1 MLKKGS
7 HLRHWL
13 KQVLQANTSF
23 KYYEFII
30 MKLNTTEEIIEDI
43 RQGKM
48 VVIMD
53 DEDRENE
60 GDLLMASSA
69 VTPDD
74 VNFMARYGRGLICMT
89 LNQQRCQQLNLPLMI
104 SGTDLI
110 ESTNFTMSIEA
121 AEGVTTGISAADR
134 AVTILAAVKQDAS
147 PKDIVQPGHIFPLMA
162 QQGGVL
168 TRAGHTEAGCDLA
181 ALAGLEPSSMI
192 VEILNED
199 GTMARRPDL
208 ETFAAEH
215 GLKIGTIEN
224 LISYRLKNEKTVE
237 RISECDFPSN
247 YGNFK
252 LVAYRNNLDSIT
264 HYALV
269 NSNDGIDSDE
279 PVLVRV
285 HMKNSLTDAFGS
297 HDSKAWPLQSALQQ
311 VAEASQGVVVVLNWA
326 DEDAV
331 LLQWMSEQSDDE
343 QVEIVKTKQPTDL
356 RTDGV
361 GAQILMDLGVK
372 KMRLMTAPKVIHG
385 LAGYGLEVIDY
396 ISGSNK

>member
-1 MLKKGS
+1 
-7 HLRHWL
+7 
-13 KQVLQANTSF
+13 
-23 KYYEFII
+23 

-89 LNQQRCQQLNLPLMI
+89 LTQARCKQLNLPLMVH
-104 SGTDLI
+104 GTDLI

-134 AVTILAAVKQDAS
+134 AVTILAAVKKDAS

-162 QQGGVL
+162 QPGGVL

-181 ALAGLEPSSMI
+181 VLAGLEASSMI

-208 ETFAAEH
+208 ETFAGEH
-215 GLKIGTIEN
+215 GLKIGTIED
-224 LISYRLKNEKTVE
+224 LISYRLKNEKTIE
-237 RISECDFPSN
+237 RISECDFPSS
-247 YGNFK
+247 YGDFR
-252 LVAYRNNLDSIT
+252 LIAYRNNVDSIM

-269 NSNDGIDSDE
+269 NADGKIDSDD

-285 HMKNSLTDAFGS
+285 HMKNTLADAFGS
-297 HDSKAWPLQSALQQ
+297 HDSKAWPLQSALKQ
-311 VAEASQGVVVVLNWA
+311 VAEARQGVVVVLNWA
-326 DEDAV
+326 DEDAM
-331 LLQWMSEQSDDE
+331 LLQWMSEHSAAE
-343 QVEIVKTKQPTDL
+343 QKEVVKIKQPADI

-385 LAGYGLEVIDY
+385 LAGYGLEVVDY
-396 ISGSNK
+396 VSGDSGE

>member
-1 MLKKGS
+1 
-7 HLRHWL
+7 
-13 KQVLQANTSF
+13 
-23 KYYEFII
+23 
-30 MKLNTTEEIIEDI
+30 MKLNTTEEIIEDL

-60 GDLLMASSA
+60 GDLLMASTA
-69 VTPDD
+69 VTADD
-74 VNFMARYGRGLICMT
+74 VNFMARYGRGLICIT
-89 LNQQRCQQLNLPLMI
+89 LTQERCQQLNLPLMI
-104 SGTDLI
+104 SSTDLI

-134 AVTILAAVKQDAS
+134 AVTILAAVKKDAG

-162 QQGGVL
+162 QPGGVL

-181 ALAGLEPSSMI
+181 ALAGLEPSAMI

-208 ETFAAEH
+208 EKFAAEH
-215 GLKIGTIEN
+215 ELKIGTIED

-237 RISECDFPSN
+237 RIAECDFPSE

-252 LVAYRNNLDSIT
+252 LVSYRNNLDGIT

-269 NSNDGIDSDE
+269 SGGEIDSNE

-285 HMKNSLTDAFGS
+285 HMKNTLTDAFALQ
-297 HDSKAWPLQSALQQ
+297 DYKAWPLDSALKQ
-311 VAEASQGVVVVLNWA
+311 VADAEQGVVVVLNWA

-331 LLQWMSEQSDDE
+331 LLNWMAEQSDTVKAD
-343 QVEIVKTKQPTDL
+343 VIKTKQPTDL

-372 KMRLMTAPKVIHG
+372 KMKLMTAPKVIHG

-396 ISGSNK
+396 VSGNDKE

>member
-1 MLKKGS
+1 
-7 HLRHWL
+7 
-13 KQVLQANTSF
+13 
-23 KYYEFII
+23 

-69 VTPDD
+69 VGADD
-74 VNFMARYGRGLICMT
+74 VNFMARYGRGLICIT
-89 LNQQRCQQLNLPLMI
+89 LTQQRCQQLSLPLMI
-104 SGTDLI
+104 HGTDLI

-134 AVTILAAVKQDAS
+134 AVTIAAAVKADATA
-147 PKDIVQPGHIFPLMA
+147 KDIVQPGHIFPLMA
-162 QQGGVL
+162 QPGGVL

-181 ALAGLEPSSMI
+181 ELAGLEPSSMI

-208 ETFAAEH
+208 ETFAQEH
-215 GLKIGTIEN
+215 DLKIGTIED
-224 LISYRLKNEKTVE
+224 LISYRLRNEKTVE
-237 RISECDFPSN
+237 RISECDFPSE
-247 YGNFK
+247 YGQFK
-252 LVAYRNNLDSIT
+252 LIAYRNNLDSIV
-264 HYALV
+264 HYALL
-269 NSNDGIDSDE
+269 SADKEIDSE
-279 PVLVRV
+279 QPVMVRV
-285 HMKNSLTDAFGS
+285 HMKNTLTDAFGS
-297 HDSKAWPLQSALQQ
+297 QESKAWPLDAALKQ
-311 VAEASQGVVVVLNWA
+311 VAQSPQGVVVVLGWA

-331 LLQWMSEQSDDE
+331 LLQWMSDRADGNDD
-343 QVEIVKTKQPTDL
+343 VVKAKQPTDL

-372 KMRLMTAPKVIHG
+372 KMKLMTAPRVMHG
-385 LAGYGLEVIDY
+385 LAGYGLEVLDY
-396 ISGSNK
+396 ISGE

>member
-1 MLKKGS
+1 
-7 HLRHWL
+7 
-13 KQVLQANTSF
+13 
-23 KYYEFII
+23 

-69 VTPDD
+69 VTADD
-74 VNFMARYGRGLICMT
+74 VNFMARYGRGLICIT
-89 LNQQRCQQLNLPLMI
+89 LTEQRCKQLNLPLMI
-104 SGTDLI
+104 HGTDLI

-134 AVTILAAVKQDAS
+134 AVTIQAAVKADAS
-147 PKDIVQPGHIFPLMA
+147 SRDIVQPGHIFPLMA
-162 QQGGVL
+162 QPGGVL
-168 TRAGHTEAGCDLA
+168 VRAGHTEAGCDLA
-181 ALAGLEPSSMI
+181 ALAGLESSSMI

-208 ETFAAEH
+208 ETFAQEH
-215 GLKIGTIEN
+215 NLKIGTIED

-237 RISECDFPSN
+237 RIAESDFPSE
-247 YGNFK
+247 YGDFK
-252 LVAYRNNLDSIT
+252 LTAYRNNLDSLV

-269 NSNDGIDSDE
+269 SAEGEVDSAE

-285 HMKNSLTDAFGS
+285 HMKNILTDAFGS
-297 HDSKAWPLQSALQQ
+297 KESKSWPLSDALKQ
-311 VAEASQGVVVVLNWA
+311 VAAAKQGVVVVLSMA
-326 DEDAV
+326 DQNAGI
-331 LLQWMSEQSDDE
+331 LQWMAEHSGLAEE
-343 QVEIVKTKQPTDL
+343 TVKVKQPADI

-361 GAQILMDLGVK
+361 GAQILADLGVR
-372 KMRLMTAPKVIHG
+372 KMKLMTAPKVIHG
-385 LAGYGLEVIDY
+385 LAGFGLEVVDY
-396 ISGSNK
+396 VSGDDA

>member
-1 MLKKGS
+1 
-7 HLRHWL
+7 
-13 KQVLQANTSF
+13 
-23 KYYEFII
+23 

-69 VTPDD
+69 VTAED

-89 LNQQRCQQLNLPLMI
+89 LTQQRCQQLNLPLMI
-104 SGTDLI
+104 HGTDLI

-121 AEGVTTGISAADR
+121 ARGVTTGISAADR
-134 AVTILAAVKQDAS
+134 AATVLAAVKADAT

-162 QQGGVL
+162 QPGGVL

-181 ALAGLEPSSMI
+181 GLAGLEPSSMI

-208 ETFAAEH
+208 ETFAKQH
-215 GLKIGTIEN
+215 NLKIGTIED

-237 RISECDFPSN
+237 RIAECDFPSQ
-247 YGNFK
+247 YGDFR
-252 LVAYRNNLDSIT
+252 LMAYRNNLDSVI

-269 NSNDGIDSDE
+269 KTGQDIDPE
-279 PVLVRV
+279 QPVMVRV
-285 HMKNSLTDAFGS
+285 HMKNTFSDAFGS
-297 HDSKAWPLQSALQQ
+297 LESKAWPLQAALKQ
-311 VAEASQGVVVVLNWA
+311 VAQSPQGVVVVLGWA
-326 DEDAV
+326 DENAV
-331 LLQWMSEQSDDE
+331 LLQWMSERSTGDKAD
-343 QVEIVKTKQPTDL
+343 VVKMKKSTDL

-372 KMRLMTAPKVIHG
+372 KMMLMTAPIVIHG
-385 LAGYGLEVIDY
+385 LAGYGLEVVDY
-396 ISGSNK
+396 ISGDPAE

>member
-1 MLKKGS
+1 
-7 HLRHWL
+7 
-13 KQVLQANTSF
+13 
-23 KYYEFII
+23 

-74 VNFMARYGRGLICMT
+74 VNFMARYGRGLICIT
-89 LNQQRCQQLNLPLMI
+89 LTEQRCKQLNLPLMI
-104 SGTDLI
+104 HGTDLI

-134 AVTILAAVKQDAS
+134 AVTILAAVKDDAS

-162 QQGGVL
+162 QPGGVL

-208 ETFAAEH
+208 ETFAEEH
-215 GLKIGTIEN
+215 DLKIGTIED
-224 LISYRLKNEKTVE
+224 LISYRLKNEKTIE
-237 RISECDFPSN
+237 RIAECDFPSK
-247 YGNFK
+247 YGNFR
-252 LVAYRNNLDSIT
+252 LMAYRNNLDSLI
-264 HYALV
+264 HYALL
-269 NSNDGIDSDE
+269 SAEGEIDSEE
-279 PVLVRV
+279 PVHVRV
-285 HMKNSLTDAFGS
+285 HMKNALTDAFGLQ
-297 HDSKAWPLQSALQQ
+297 DSKSWPLNAALKQ
-311 VAEASQGVVVVLNWA
+311 VAEAKQGVVVVLSMA
-326 DEDAV
+326 DRNTGI
-331 LLQWMSEQSDDE
+331 LQWMSEQSGSADN
-343 QVEIVKTKQPTDL
+343 IVKTKQPADI

-361 GAQILMDLGVK
+361 GAQILVDLGVR

-385 LAGYGLEVIDY
+385 LAGFGLEVVDY
-396 ISGSNK
+396 ISGDDA

>member
-1 MLKKGS
+1 
-7 HLRHWL
+7 
-13 KQVLQANTSF
+13 
-23 KYYEFII
+23 
-30 MKLNTTEEIIEDI
+30 MKLNTTEEIIEDL

-60 GDLLMASSA
+60 GDLLMSA
-69 VTPDD
+69 ADVTADD
-74 VNFMARYGRGLICMT
+74 VNFMARYGRGLICLT
-89 LNQQRCQQLNLPLMI
+89 LTQQRCQQLNLPLMI
-104 SGTDLI
+104 HGTDVI

-134 AVTILAAVKQDAS
+134 AVTIAAAVKLDAS
-147 PKDIVQPGHIFPLMA
+147 PKYIVQPGHIFPLMA
-162 QQGGVL
+162 QPGGVL

-181 ALAGLEPSSMI
+181 ALAGSDPSAMI
-192 VEILNED
+192 VEILSED

-208 ETFAAEH
+208 ETFAEEH
-215 GLKIGTIEN
+215 DLKIGTIED
-224 LISYRLKNEKTVE
+224 LISYRLKNEKTVD
-237 RISECDFPSN
+237 RVSECDFPSD

-252 LVAYRNNLDSIT
+252 LIAYRNSLDMLT

-269 NSNDGIDSDE
+269 KADGDIDSTQ
-279 PVLVRV
+279 PVHVRV
-285 HMKNSLTDAFGS
+285 HMKNVLTDALGS
-297 HDSKAWPLQSALQQ
+297 KDSKSWPLQDALKQI
-311 VAEASQGVVVVLNWA
+311 AESEQGVVVLLSLP

-331 LLQWMSEQSDDE
+331 ILQWISEHSGVNE
-343 QVEIVKTKQPTDL
+343 NVVKMKQPTDL

-385 LAGYGLEVIDY
+385 LAGFGLEVVDY
-396 ISGSNK
+396 ISGTNK

>member
-1 MLKKGS
+1 
-7 HLRHWL
+7 
-13 KQVLQANTSF
+13 
-23 KYYEFII
+23 

-69 VTPDD
+69 VTADD

-89 LNQQRCQQLNLPLMI
+89 LTPKRCRQLNLPLMI
-104 SGTDLI
+104 HGTDVI

-134 AVTILAAVKQDAS
+134 AVTIAAAVKPDAS

-162 QQGGVL
+162 QPGGVL

-181 ALAGLEPSSMI
+181 GLAGLESSSMI

-208 ETFAAEH
+208 EEFAEQH
-215 GLKIGTIEN
+215 DLKIGTIED
-224 LISYRLKNEKTVE
+224 LISYRLKNEKTVD
-237 RISECDFPSN
+237 RIAECDFPSE
-247 YGNFK
+247 YGNFR
-252 LVAYRNNLDSIT
+252 LLAYRNSLDALT
-264 HYALV
+264 HYALLKV
-269 NSNDGIDSDE
+269 EGEMNSDE
-279 PVLVRV
+279 PVIVRV
-285 HMKNSLTDAFGS
+285 HMKNTLTDAFGS
-297 HDSKAWPLQSALQQ
+297 QDIKSWPLQDALKQ
-311 VAEASQGVVVVLNWA
+311 VAKAKQGVVVVLNWP
-326 DEDAV
+326 DEDSAI
-331 LLQWMSEQSDDE
+331 LQWISEHSGVE
-343 QVEIVKTKQPTDL
+343 QADVVKTKKPVDL

-361 GAQILMDLGVK
+361 GAQILMDLGIK
-372 KMRLMTAPKVIHG
+372 KMQLMTAPKVIHG
-385 LAGYGLEVIDY
+385 LAGFGLEVVDY
-396 ISGSNK
+396 ISGKEAL

>member
-1 MLKKGS
+1 
-7 HLRHWL
+7 
-13 KQVLQANTSF
+13 
-23 KYYEFII
+23 

-69 VTPDD
+69 VTADD

-89 LNQQRCQQLNLPLMI
+89 LTEQRCKQLNLPLMVH
-104 SGTDLI
+104 GADLL

-134 AVTILAAVKQDAS
+134 AVTIAAAVKPDAS

-162 QQGGVL
+162 QPGGVL

-208 ETFAAEH
+208 ETFAEEH
-215 GLKIGTIEN
+215 SLKIGTIED
-224 LISYRLKNEKTVE
+224 LISYRLQNEKTVD
-237 RISECDFPSN
+237 RISECEFPSQ
-247 YGNFK
+247 YGDFR
-252 LVAYRNNLDSIT
+252 LISYRNKLDSIT

-269 NSNDGIDSDE
+269 SADDEIDSSE

-285 HMKNSLTDAFGS
+285 HMKNTLTDALGLLGS
-297 HDSKAWPLQSALQQ
+297 KSWPLDSALKQISE
-311 VAEASQGVVVVLNWA
+311 VKQGVVVVLNWA
-326 DEDAV
+326 DEDTV
-331 LLQWMSEQSDDE
+331 ISQWMSECSGNRKDD
-343 QVEIVKTKQPTDL
+343 VVKTKKPKDL

-385 LAGYGLEVIDY
+385 LAGFGLEVVDY
-396 ISGSNK
+396 ISGKEV

>member
-1 MLKKGS
+1 
-7 HLRHWL
+7 
-13 KQVLQANTSF
+13 
-23 KYYEFII
+23 

-60 GDLLMASSA
+60 GDLLMASTA
-69 VTPDD
+69 VTADD
-74 VNFMARYGRGLICMT
+74 VNFMARYGRGLICIT
-89 LNQQRCQQLNLPLMI
+89 LTQQRCRQLNLPLMV
-104 SGTDLI
+104 SGADSI

-134 AVTILAAVKQDAS
+134 AVTIAAAVKPDAS

-162 QQGGVL
+162 QPGGVL

-208 ETFAAEH
+208 EKFAKQH
-215 GLKIGTIEN
+215 DLKIGTIED
-224 LISYRLKNEKTVE
+224 LISYRLQNEKTVE
-237 RISECDFPSN
+237 RISECDFPSEF
-247 YGNFK
+247 GNFR
-252 LVAYRNNLDSIT
+252 LIAFRNSLDSLT

-269 NSNDGIDSDE
+269 HADGVIDSDE

-285 HMKNSLTDAFGS
+285 HMKNTLTDAFGS
-297 HDSKAWPLQSALQQ
+297 LDSKSWPLQDALKQ
-311 VAEASQGVVVVLNWA
+311 VADARQGVVVVLSWA

-331 LLQWMSEQSDDE
+331 ILQWMSEHSGTE
-343 QVEIVKTKQPTDL
+343 QQEVVKTKKPADL

-385 LAGYGLEVIDY
+385 LAGFGLEVIDY
-396 ISGSNK
+396 ISGDE

>member
-1 MLKKGS
+1 
-7 HLRHWL
+7 
-13 KQVLQANTSF
+13 
-23 KYYEFII
+23 

-48 VVIMD
+48 VIIMD

-60 GDLLMASSA
+60 GDLLMASTA
-69 VTPDD
+69 VTADD
-74 VNFMARYGRGLICMT
+74 VNFMARYGRGLICIT
-89 LNQQRCQQLNLPLMI
+89 LNQKRCQQLNLPLMI
-104 SGTDLI
+104 GGTDAI

-134 AVTILAAVKQDAS
+134 AVTIAAAVKPDAS

-162 QQGGVL
+162 QPGGVL

-181 ALAGLEPSSMI
+181 SLAGLEASSMI

-208 ETFAAEH
+208 EKFAQEH
-215 GLKIGTIEN
+215 NLKIGTIED

-237 RISECDFPSN
+237 RVSECDFPSE

-252 LVAYRNNLDSIT
+252 LIAYRNSLDSLI

-269 NSNDGIDSDE
+269 NAAGEIDSAE

-285 HMKNSLTDAFGS
+285 HMKNTLTDAFGS
-297 HDSKAWPLQSALQQ
+297 QHSTSWPLGDALKQ
-311 VAEASQGVVVVLNWA
+311 VAEVKQGVVVVLNWA

-331 LLQWMSEQSDDE
+331 LLQWMSEHSGAESND
-343 QVEIVKTKQPTDL
+343 VIKTKKPTDL

-372 KMRLMTAPKVIHG
+372 KMKLMTAPKVIHG
-385 LAGYGLEVIDY
+385 LAGFGLEVIDY
-396 ISGSNK
+396 ITGEDL

>member
-1 MLKKGS
+1 
-7 HLRHWL
+7 
-13 KQVLQANTSF
+13 
-23 KYYEFII
+23 

-69 VTPDD
+69 VTADD
-74 VNFMARYGRGLICMT
+74 VNFMARYGRGLICVT
-89 LNQQRCQQLNLPLMI
+89 LTEQRCKQLNLPLMI
-104 SGTDLI
+104 HGTDVI

-134 AVTILAAVKQDAS
+134 AVTIAAAVKPDAS

-162 QQGGVL
+162 QPGGVL

-208 ETFAAEH
+208 ETFAEEH
-215 GLKIGTIEN
+215 NLKIGTIED
-224 LISYRLKNEKTVE
+224 LISYRLQNEKTVE
-237 RISECDFPSN
+237 RISECDFPSE
-247 YGNFK
+247 YGNFR
-252 LVAYRNNLDSIT
+252 LLAYRNSLDSIT

-269 NSNDGIDSDE
+269 NADTEIDSAE

-285 HMKNSLTDAFGS
+285 HMKNTLTDAFGS
-297 HDSKAWPLQSALQQ
+297 QDSKSWPLADALKQ
-311 VAEASQGVVVVLNWA
+311 VAEAPQGVVVVLNWA

-331 LLQWMSEQSDDE
+331 IAQWMAERSGNGQDDVV
-343 QVEIVKTKQPTDL
+343 QTKKPTDL

-372 KMRLMTAPKVIHG
+372 QMRLMTAPKVIHG
-385 LAGYGLEVIDY
+385 LAGFGLEVLDY
-396 ISGSNK
+396 ISGEDA

>member
-1 MLKKGS
+1 
-7 HLRHWL
+7 
-13 KQVLQANTSF
+13 
-23 KYYEFII
+23 

-60 GDLLMASSA
+60 GDLLMASTA
-69 VTPDD
+69 VTADD
-74 VNFMARYGRGLICMT
+74 VNFMARYGRGLICIT
-89 LNQQRCQQLNLPLMI
+89 LTQQRCRQLNLPLMI
-104 SGTDLI
+104 SGADAI

-134 AVTILAAVKQDAS
+134 AVTIAAAVKPDAS

-162 QQGGVL
+162 QPGGVL

-208 ETFAAEH
+208 EKFAQEH
-215 GLKIGTIEN
+215 DLKIGTIED
-224 LISYRLKNEKTVE
+224 LISYRLQNEKTVE
-237 RISECDFPSN
+237 RISECDFPSE

-252 LVAYRNNLDSIT
+252 LIAYRNSLDSIT

-269 NSNDGIDSDE
+269 HADGEIDSDE
-279 PVLVRV
+279 PVMVRV
-285 HMKNSLTDAFGS
+285 HMKNTLADAFGS
-297 HDSKAWPLQSALQQ
+297 QDSKSWPLQDALKQ
-311 VAEASQGVVVVLNWA
+311 VAESKQGVVVVLSWA
-326 DEDAV
+326 DEDV
-331 LLQWMSEQSDDE
+331 VMLQWMSERSGTE
-343 QVEIVKTKQPTDL
+343 QDKIVKTKKPADL

-385 LAGYGLEVIDY
+385 LAGFGLEVIDY
-396 ISGSNK
+396 ISGEE

>member
-1 MLKKGS
+1 
-7 HLRHWL
+7 
-13 KQVLQANTSF
+13 
-23 KYYEFII
+23 

-69 VTPDD
+69 VTADD
-74 VNFMARYGRGLICMT
+74 VNFMARYGRGLICIT
-89 LNQQRCQQLNLPLMI
+89 LIEQRCKQLNLPLMI
-104 SGTDLI
+104 HGTDLI

-121 AEGVTTGISAADR
+121 AEGVTTGISAGDR
-134 AVTILAAVKQDAS
+134 AVTIQAAVKADAS

-162 QQGGVL
+162 QPGGVL

-208 ETFAAEH
+208 ETFAKEH
-215 GLKIGTIEN
+215 NLKIGTIED
-224 LISYRLKNEKTVE
+224 LISYRLRNEKTVE
-237 RISECDFPSN
+237 RIAECDFPSN
-247 YGNFK
+247 YGEFK
-252 LVAYRNNLDSIT
+252 LIAYRNNLDALV

-269 NSNDGIDSDE
+269 NVAGEIDSDE

-285 HMKNSLTDAFGS
+285 HMKNALTDAFGS
-297 HDSKAWPLQSALQQ
+297 KDLKPWPLSD
-311 VAEASQGVVVVLNWA
+311 ASVSYTHLRAHETEVNRVCR
-326 DEDAV
+326 
-331 LLQWMSEQSDDE
+331 LL
-343 QVEIVKTKQPTDL
+343 L
-356 RTDGV
+356 
-361 GAQILMDLGVK
+361 
-372 KMRLMTAPKVIHG
+372 
-385 LAGYGLEVIDY
+385 
-396 ISGSNK
+396 